1 MSILS
6 IGITYAILLI
16 GVAIKTQKT
25 YLLLVA
31 FKYFFT
37 FVKTTIMQD
46 RIEIKSGRIVANLS
60 INIEEKD
67 NSFLGYIPSLDIP
80 FTAASKDSVGEI
92 AGGLITTLFNIWL
105 KKGNMTLFIEK
116 LKKHNFIQKH
126 DANEFHFSHKSGSNS
141 IKIKQELNV
150 A

>member
-1 MSILS
+1 
-6 IGITYAILLI
+6 
-16 GVAIKTQKT
+16 
-25 YLLLVA
+25 
-31 FKYFFT
+31 
-37 FVKTTIMQD
+37 MQD

-80 FTAASKDSVGEI
+80 FTAASKDRDGEI
-92 AGGLITTLFNIWL
+92 AGGLITALFNIWL
-105 KKGNMTLFIEK
+105 KKGNMVLFVEK
-116 LKKHNFIQKH
+116 LKKHNFIQKQ
-126 DANEFHFSHKSGSNS
+126 DTNEFHFSHKFGSNS